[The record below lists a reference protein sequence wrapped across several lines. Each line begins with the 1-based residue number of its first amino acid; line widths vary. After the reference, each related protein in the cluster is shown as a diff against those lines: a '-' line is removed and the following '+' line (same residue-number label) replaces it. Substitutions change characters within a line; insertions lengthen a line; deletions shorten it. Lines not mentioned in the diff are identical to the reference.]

1 MGICRSA
8 NDKKLNSSIPPEY
21 SLIDIEEYSINN
33 NEINQI
39 YFQSLTERL
48 ENNIILKTEIINGK
62 ISKQK
67 FKKKT
72 DLDFQIE
79 KEKFHKKQ
87 IEILKKEIEE
97 KKKNNNKNNNIIKNK

>member
-67 FKKKT
+67 FKKK
-72 DLDFQIE
+72 LIWIF
-79 KEKFHKKQ
+79 K
-87 IEILKKEIEE
+87 L
-97 KKKNNNKNNNIIKNK
+97 KKKNFKKNKEKY

>member
-62 ISKQK
+62 ITNKNL
-67 FKKKT
+67 KKK
-72 DLDFQIE
+72 LIWIF
-79 KEKFHKKQ
+79 K
-87 IEILKKEIEE
+87 L
-97 KKKNNNKNNNIIKNK
+97 KKKNFEKNE